1 MNRVK
6 KFNLLFC
13 LVLSFVFLFSSVF
26 SVQAEDFTHE
36 SQSLKLP
43 LDSGGYAD
51 EIVRCVVDYTTQND
65 GEKKIIRS
73 IDKTE
78 FSVWA
83 PFDEYI
89 YEFEH
94 AYEISK
100 NGDSALIYVTVI
112 RTLKSTQY
120 KEKFNLTFEL
130 KDFERENRSLVLPL
144 GPGGFADERVE
155 CIVDYTTQN
164 IGEYAEKK
172 IIRSIDKTSFNAWDI
187 FGYCECNYEFGN
199 VHTEISE
206 DRCSAL
212 IHVTVT
218 RIFYSTFTKYEQKF
232 DLTFELKV
240 N

>member
-13 LVLSFVFLFSSVF
+13 LVLSFVFLFSIVF

-144 GPGGFADERVE
+144 GPGGFSDEIVK
-155 CIVDYTTQN
+155 CVVDYTTQN

-172 IIRSIDKTSFNAWDI
+172 IIRSIDKTSFSAWDS
-187 FGYCECNYEFGN
+187 FGECDYKFGN

-218 RIFYSTFTKYEQKF
+218 RILYSTKYEQKF

>member
-1 MNRVK
+1 MQRLK
-6 KFNLLFC
+6 KVNLLFC
-13 LVLSFVFLFSSVF
+13 LVFSFIFLFGSVF

-43 LDSGGYAD
+43 LGSGAYTA
-51 EIVRCVVDYTTQND
+51 EIVKCVVDYTTQNN
-65 GEKKIIRS
+65 GEKRIIRS

-78 FSVWA
+78 FFVWA

-100 NGDSALIYVTVI
+100 NGDSALIHVTVI

-130 KDFERENRSLVLPL
+130 KDFTRESRSLVLPL
-144 GPGGFADERVE
+144 DHGGYVTEKVK
-155 CIVDYTTQN
+155 CVVNYTTQN
-164 IGEYAEKK
+164 IGEYNEKK
-172 IIRSIDKTSFNAWDI
+172 IIRNIDKTSFSAWDVDP
-187 FGYCECNYEFGN
+187 FGEYCGYKFGN

-218 RIFYSTFTKYEQKF
+218 RILYSTKYEKKF

>member
-1 MNRVK
+1 MQRLK
-6 KFNLLFC
+6 KVNLLFC
-13 LVLSFVFLFSSVF
+13 LVFSFIFLFGSVF
-26 SVQAEDFTHE
+26 SVQAEDFTHK

-43 LDSGGYAD
+43 LGSGACAA

-78 FSVWA
+78 FSAWD

-100 NGDSALIYVTVI
+100 NGDSALIHVTVI

-144 GPGGFADERVE
+144 GPGGFSDEIVK
-155 CIVDYTTQN
+155 CVVDYKTQN

-172 IIRSIDKTSFNAWDI
+172 IIRSIDKTSFSARDM
-187 FGYCECNYEFGN
+187 FDECVYKFGN
-199 VHTEISE
+199 IHTEISE

-218 RIFYSTFTKYEQKF
+218 RILCDTGYEKEF

>member
-1 MNRVK
+1 MQRLK
-6 KFNLLFC
+6 KVNLLFC
-13 LVLSFVFLFSSVF
+13 LVFSFIFLFGSVF

-43 LDSGGYAD
+43 LGSGAYSA
-51 EIVRCVVDYTTQND
+51 EIVKCVVDYTTQND

-73 IDKTE
+73 IDNTE

-100 NGDSALIYVTVI
+100 NGDSALIHVTVI

-130 KDFERENRSLVLPL
+130 KDFARESQSLVLPL
-144 GPGGFADERVE
+144 GHGGFADERVE
-155 CIVDYTTQN
+155 CVVDYTTQN
-164 IGEYAEKK
+164 IGEY
-172 IIRSIDKTSFNAWDI
+172 N
-187 FGYCECNYEFGN
+187 
-199 VHTEISE
+199 
-206 DRCSAL
+206 
-212 IHVTVT
+212 
-218 RIFYSTFTKYEQKF
+218 
-232 DLTFELKV
+232 
-240 N
+240 